1 MNLGNSLQQSQSM
14 TQTQTLAAQ
23 QLQGLKILSLSL
35 PQLRESLYEEMSKNP
50 CVEDIEST
58 LEKTTISE
66 KERETERNEERSEEG
81 DYPGEDFEPEYGT
94 ASAITRDEDAEER
107 RQRFFD
113 SQTKEETL
121 EEHLTAQLATAD
133 IPDKLL
139 PLAEILI
146 GELDDNGLFVGSIPD
161 IMMVSG
167 ESEKTIVSVL
177 KKIQQ
182 LDPPGCGARTAKECL
197 LAQIDKLDGSPFQ
210 DDVRELIEKHLED
223 VAAGRLVKV
232 LHGMGMSMERY
243 HDVLKELL
251 TLEPHPGRAYT
262 RAGKSVTYMNP
273 EVHFRKTPK
282 GWKAMVDDRS
292 LPDIRISPKY
302 EKMLSDPN
310 VTKEVKDYIR
320 QRIASINS
328 LVDAVEA
335 RQETIENIAQ
345 AIIDAQPGFFEKGL
359 KGLKPLT
366 MQEIAEKV
374 GVHHT
379 TVSRTVNDKFAS
391 TPKGTVELRKF
402 FTQGV
407 VTETGEQV
415 AKDAVEER
423 IKEII
428 SGEDKKNP
436 LSDDKISQLLKGDGL
451 TVARRTVAKYRLRL
465 DIPGAT
471 ERRVKD

>member
-66 KERETERNEERSEEG
+66 KERETERNEEHSEEG

-210 DDVRELIEKHLED
+210 DDVRELIEKH
-223 VAAGRLVKV
+223 G
-232 LHGMGMSMERY
+232 H
-243 HDVLKELL
+243 
-251 TLEPHPGRAYT
+251 
-262 RAGKSVTYMNP
+262 
-273 EVHFRKTPK
+273 
-282 GWKAMVDDRS
+282 VDGA
-292 LPDIRISPKY
+292 LP
-302 EKMLSDPN
+302 
-310 VTKEVKDYIR
+310 
-320 QRIASINS
+320 
-328 LVDAVEA
+328 
-335 RQETIENIAQ
+335 
-345 AIIDAQPGFFEKGL
+345 
-359 KGLKPLT
+359 
-366 MQEIAEKV
+366 
-374 GVHHT
+374 
-379 TVSRTVNDKFAS
+379 
-391 TPKGTVELRKF
+391 
-402 FTQGV
+402 
-407 VTETGEQV
+407 
-415 AKDAVEER
+415 
-423 IKEII
+423 
-428 SGEDKKNP
+428 
-436 LSDDKISQLLKGDGL
+436 
-451 TVARRTVAKYRLRL
+451 
-465 DIPGAT
+465 
-471 ERRVKD
+471 

>member
-1 MNLGNSLQQSQSM
+1 M
-14 TQTQTLAAQ
+14 
-23 QLQGLKILSLSL
+23 
-35 PQLRESLYEEMSKNP
+35 
-50 CVEDIEST
+50 
-58 LEKTTISE
+58 
-66 KERETERNEERSEEG
+66 
-81 DYPGEDFEPEYGT
+81 
-94 ASAITRDEDAEER
+94 
-107 RQRFFD
+107 
-113 SQTKEETL
+113 
-121 EEHLTAQLATAD
+121 
-133 IPDKLL
+133 
-139 PLAEILI
+139 
-146 GELDDNGLFVGSIPD
+146 
-161 IMMVSG
+161 
-167 ESEKTIVSVL
+167 
-177 KKIQQ
+177 
-182 LDPPGCGARTAKECL
+182 
-197 LAQIDKLDGSPFQ
+197 
-210 DDVRELIEKHLED
+210 
-223 VAAGRLVKV
+223 
-232 LHGMGMSMERY
+232 
-243 HDVLKELL
+243 
-251 TLEPHPGRAYT
+251 
-262 RAGKSVTYMNP
+262 
-273 EVHFRKTPK
+273 
-282 GWKAMVDDRS
+282 
-292 LPDIRISPKY
+292 
-302 EKMLSDPN
+302 
-310 VTKEVKDYIR
+310 
-320 QRIASINS
+320 
-328 LVDAVEA
+328 DAVEA

-402 FTQGV
+402 FTQGF

>member
-1 MNLGNSLQQSQSM
+1 MPLGNSLQQGQVQ
-14 TQTQTLAAQ
+14 TQVQTLAAQ

-35 PQLRESLYEEMSKNP
+35 PQLRETLYDEMSKNP

-66 KERETERNEERSEEG
+66 KERETEKREERSEES
-81 DYPGEDFEPEYGT
+81 DYPGEDYEPEQGT
-94 ASAITRDEDAEER
+94 ASAITRDEDADER

-121 EEHLTAQLATAD
+121 EEHLTAQLATSD
-133 IPDKLL
+133 IPEKSI

-146 GELDDNGLFVGSIPD
+146 GELDDNGRFVGSIPD

-167 ESEKTIVSVL
+167 ESERKIVSVL
-177 KKIQQ
+177 KKIMQ
-182 LDPPGCGARTAKECL
+182 LDPPGCGARTPKECL
-197 LAQIDKLDGSPFQ
+197 LAQMDKLDKSPFQ
-210 DDVRELIEKHLED
+210 EDVRELIEKHLED
-223 VAAGRLVKV
+223 IAAGRLTKI
-232 LHGMGMSMERY
+232 LHDTGMSMERY
-243 HDVLKELL
+243 HDVLKELR

-262 RAGKSVTYMNP
+262 RAGKSVTYVNP
-273 EVHFRKTPK
+273 EVHFRKTPE
-282 GWKAMVDDRS
+282 GWKAFVDDRS
-292 LPDIRISPKY
+292 LPDVRISPKY
-302 EKMLSDPN
+302 EQMLSDPN

-345 AIIDAQPGFFEKGL
+345 AIIEAQPGFFEKGL

-379 TVSRTVNDKFAS
+379 TVSRTVNDKYAS

-402 FTQGV
+402 FTQGFV
-407 VTETGEQV
+407 SESGEQV

-428 SGEDKKNP
+428 NAEDKGKP
-436 LSDDKISQLLKGDGL
+436 LSDDKISQMLKTEGL
-451 TVARRTVAKYRLRL
+451 TVARRTVAKYRTRL
-465 DIPGAT
+465 KIPGAS
-471 ERRVKD
+471 ERRI

>member
-1 MNLGNSLQQSQSM
+1 
-14 TQTQTLAAQ
+14 
-23 QLQGLKILSLSL
+23 
-35 PQLRESLYEEMSKNP
+35 
-50 CVEDIEST
+50 
-58 LEKTTISE
+58 
-66 KERETERNEERSEEG
+66 
-81 DYPGEDFEPEYGT
+81 
-94 ASAITRDEDAEER
+94 
-107 RQRFFD
+107 
-113 SQTKEETL
+113 
-121 EEHLTAQLATAD
+121 
-133 IPDKLL
+133 
-139 PLAEILI
+139 
-146 GELDDNGLFVGSIPD
+146 
-161 IMMVSG
+161 
-167 ESEKTIVSVL
+167 
-177 KKIQQ
+177 
-182 LDPPGCGARTAKECL
+182 
-197 LAQIDKLDGSPFQ
+197 
-210 DDVRELIEKHLED
+210 
-223 VAAGRLVKV
+223 
-232 LHGMGMSMERY
+232 
-243 HDVLKELL
+243 
-251 TLEPHPGRAYT
+251 
-262 RAGKSVTYMNP
+262 
-273 EVHFRKTPK
+273 
-282 GWKAMVDDRS
+282 MVDDRS

-402 FTQGV
+402 FTQGF

>member
-1 MNLGNSLQQSQSM
+1 MAVTLKQIAELAGVSRGTVDRALYNRGRVKPEVAERIKKIAKELGYQPNRAGKALAM
-14 TQTQTLAAQ
+14 TNHPMKIGVIAQ
-23 QLQGLKILSLSL
+23 ATET
-35 PQLRESLYEEMSKNP
+35 PFMHQLRAG
-50 CVEDIEST
+50 I
-58 LEKTTISE
+58 
-66 KERETERNEERSEEG
+66 
-81 DYPGEDFEPEYGT
+81 
-94 ASAITRDEDAEER
+94 EDA
-107 RQRFFD
+107 
-113 SQTKEETL
+113 
-121 EEHLTAQLATAD
+121 A
-133 IPDKLL
+133 
-139 PLAEILI
+139 
-146 GELDDNGLFVGSIPD
+146 N
-161 IMMVSG
+161 
-167 ESEKTIVSVL
+167 
-177 KKIQQ
+177 
-182 LDPPGCGARTAKECL
+182 
-197 LAQIDKLDGSPFQ
+197 
-210 DDVRELIEKHLED
+210 D
-223 VAAGRLVKV
+223 VAAFGAEVIIRSGVGL
-232 LHGMGMSMERY
+232 
-243 HDVLKELL
+243 DVTDQLKMIDELL
-251 TLEPHPGRAYT
+251 AEGINGLAIAPADNPHMR
-262 RAGKSVTYMNP
+262 
-273 EVHFRKTPK
+273 
-282 GWKAMVDDRS
+282 DR
-292 LPDIRISPKY
+292 
-302 EKMLSDPN
+302 
-310 VTKEVKDYIR
+310 
-320 QRIASINS
+320 INS

-402 FTQGV
+402 FTQGF

>member
-197 LAQIDKLDGSPFQ
+197 LAQIDKLDGSPCQ

-223 VAAGRLVKV
+223 VATNSINRKRRNKI
-232 LHGMGMSMERY
+232 MFW
-243 HDVLKELL
+243 
-251 TLEPHPGRAYT
+251 LE
-262 RAGKSVTYMNP
+262 NQI
-273 EVHFRKTPK
+273 
-282 GWKAMVDDRS
+282 RS
-292 LPDIRISPKY
+292 LEI
-302 EKMLSDPN
+302 L
-310 VTKEVKDYIR
+310 
-320 QRIASINS
+320 INE
-328 LVDAVEA
+328 LE
-335 RQETIENIAQ
+335 E
-345 AIIDAQPGFFEKGL
+345 
-359 KGLKPLT
+359 
-366 MQEIAEKV
+366 
-374 GVHHT
+374 GV
-379 TVSRTVNDKFAS
+379 
-391 TPKGTVELRKF
+391 
-402 FTQGV
+402 
-407 VTETGEQV
+407 
-415 AKDAVEER
+415 
-423 IKEII
+423 
-428 SGEDKKNP
+428 
-436 LSDDKISQLLKGDGL
+436 
-451 TVARRTVAKYRLRL
+451 
-465 DIPGAT
+465 
-471 ERRVKD
+471 